1 MILMVMLCSSLMC
14 WQPKPIN
21 ISGTKSNLR
30 MNIILREINQ
40 LFIWWLSCGLI
51 TGFFID
57 TDPDQANSNSNGRR
71 DCLLQEKYKAPAMAN
86 AVRVCPD
93 GKAL

>member
-1 MILMVMLCSSLMC
+1 MILMVIVCSSLMC
-14 WQPKPIN
+14 WQPKPVN

-57 TDPDQANSNSNGRR
+57 TDPDQANSNSNGQERR
-71 DCLLQEKYKAPAMAN
+71 AHIINSKRKRRESIPNTHHPL
-86 AVRVCPD
+86 R
-93 GKAL
+93 